1 MKRGDLQNGFE
12 NEVRT
17 SLLRNANNLF
27 FALIFFNRW
36 RDVCDLFKSKK
47 SQCIK
52 IAENEDS
59 FSAIFSCYTKR
70 KTGGNKMK
78 VALISAWHVH
88 TKKFM
93 ARLLAKN
100 VECVYV
106 WDFDEARGQQAAH
119 DYQATF
125 EADYRVILA
134 DEQIDAV
141 IVEAPTTMHK
151 ELIILAAQAKKHI
164 FSEKVLALTT
174 QDCLEIEQAIRT
186 NDVKFMISLE
196 SLANNAY
203 HYALQL
209 VHEGVLGEVTSTY
222 FRRSHGAVI
231 QNHLPSYWF
240 DVSQSGG
247 GVTLDLGSHGFTLL
261 PLICGQPKSVSCIM
275 NETWGSGVDERSTT
289 VIEFTSGA
297 IGTATTSFLASTL
310 DNYLEII
317 GTQGSLQ
324 IVGNEHEPQAIFI
337 QSNVKAEYQRKT
349 LISSEGIS
357 KLTDYPIELFVD
369 LVNNSDKKEFPYYDL
384 EAAKTL
390 TRLVECAYE
399 SARTGQTV
407 IY

>member
-1 MKRGDLQNGFE
+1 
-12 NEVRT
+12 
-17 SLLRNANNLF
+17 
-27 FALIFFNRW
+27 
-36 RDVCDLFKSKK
+36 
-47 SQCIK
+47 
-52 IAENEDS
+52 
-59 FSAIFSCYTKR
+59 
-70 KTGGNKMK
+70 MK

-93 ARLLAKN
+93 ARLLTKK
-100 VECVYV
+100 VDCVYV
-106 WDFDEARGQQAAH
+106 WDFDELRGKQAADEYH
-119 DYQATF
+119 AQF

-134 DEQIDAV
+134 DETIDAV

-164 FSEKVLALTT
+164 FSEKILALTS
-174 QDCLEIEQAIRT
+174 QDCLEIETVIRE
-186 NDVKFMISLE
+186 NNVKFMISLE

-203 HYALQL
+203 HYAFQL
-209 VHEGVLGEVTSTY
+209 VHDGALGEVTSAY

-261 PLICGQPKSVSCIM
+261 PLICGKPKSVSCTM
-275 NETWGSGVDERSTT
+275 NEQWGSGVDERSTT
-289 VIEFTSGA
+289 VIEFASGA
-297 IGTATTSFLASTL
+297 IGTAATSFLASTL

-337 QSNVKAEYQRKT
+337 QSNLKAEYQRKT
-349 LISSEGIS
+349 LISSEDIS
-357 KLTDYPIELFVD
+357 KLTEYPIELFVD
-369 LVNNSDKKEFPYYDL
+369 LVNDSGKKELPYYDL
-384 EAAKTL
+384 EAAKML

-399 SARTGQTV
+399 SAQTGRMV